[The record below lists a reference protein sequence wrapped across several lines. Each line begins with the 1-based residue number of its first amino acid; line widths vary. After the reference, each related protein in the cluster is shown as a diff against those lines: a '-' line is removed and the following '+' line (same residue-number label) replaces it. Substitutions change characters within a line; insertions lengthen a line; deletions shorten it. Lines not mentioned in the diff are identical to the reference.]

1 MARLRRTS
9 QVLETARQRL
19 AGLKSITPPPTFGPT
34 VTLGSYEASTLSF
47 AQKLDTYNGTV
58 ATLDDLQND
67 LETDEA
73 TLRELNKRILSAV
86 EAQYGPD
93 SSEYELAGGT
103 RSSERKKPSKTPSQ
117 PPPPSPPP
125 QP

>member
-9 QVLETARQRL
+9 QALETARQRL

-34 VTLGSYEASTLSF
+34 VTLNSYEASTASF
-47 AQKLDTYNGTV
+47 SQKLDTYNGTV

-67 LETDEA
+67 LEADEDN
-73 TLRELNKRILSAV
+73 LRELNKRILSAV

-93 SSEYELAGGT
+93 SSEYELCGGT
-103 RSSERKKPSKTPSQ
+103 RTSERKKPAAKAPSGT
-117 PPPPSPPP
+117 PPPTPTP
-125 QP
+125 